1 MIFTAFVG
9 CQLDRRAPVCAV
21 ACAHARPA
29 PLADAPWNDVT
40 WTIQVFV
47 VCYACY
53 PCIAPLLRKLP
64 LSSMRAW
71 ALISYIVYLIL
82 ALLAFAG
89 LPGKAGWDGGGE
101 PGLAFGASYNVAFVN
116 VPVFVMGCC
125 AGFEAS
131 YGTPPPKA
139 LTSLYSLGGVTT
151 VASGAATGCVALF
164 IIGIWSVAHLTAGT
178 NPSNPF
184 AHGGG
189 EPTIITFMI
198 MVLVVPLGYDLIIA
212 LCRDKDPQA
221 AAPAAGGAGPSSP
234 ETAIVPAA
242 DENGNPVALPIVPA
256 NAGSHAAR
264 QCDLQEG
271 WAMAFFRCKPLLWM
285 ASIRCAPLSE
295 SMNQPG
301 LPARAR
307 APHGTAHAPVLIDW
321 LPVDG
326 NTCITS

>member
-1 MIFTAFVG
+1 
-9 CQLDRRAPVCAV
+9 
-21 ACAHARPA
+21 
-29 PLADAPWNDVT
+29 
-40 WTIQVFV
+40 
-47 VCYACY
+47 
-53 PCIAPLLRKLP
+53 
-64 LSSMRAW
+64 MRAW

-89 LPGKAGWDGGGE
+89 LPAKAGWDGGGE

-139 LTSLYSLGGVTT
+139 LTSLYSLGGLTT

-164 IIGIWSVAHLTAGT
+164 VIGIWSVAQLTAGT

-212 LCRDKDPQA
+212 LCRDKDPPA
-221 AAPAAGGAGPSSP
+221 AAPAAAGSAGPSSP

-242 DENGNPVALPIVPA
+242 DENGNPVTLTIVPA

-285 ASIRCAPLSE
+285 ASIS
-295 SMNQPG
+295 
-301 LPARAR
+301 LPFYMIHTVVLTFLLWGEKASTRVWA
-307 APHGTAHAPVLIDW
+307 APVGFPLALALAWFLTHYFEKPVGNW
-321 LPVDG
+321 LVGKLGKKKPKKPQQPPLPPAVELEAGVDSMKG
-326 NTCITS
+326 RAS